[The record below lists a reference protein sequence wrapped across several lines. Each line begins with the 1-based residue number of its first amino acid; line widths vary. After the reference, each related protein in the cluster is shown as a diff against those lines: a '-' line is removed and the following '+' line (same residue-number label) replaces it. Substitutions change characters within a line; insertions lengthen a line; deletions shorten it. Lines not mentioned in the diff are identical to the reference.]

1 MQKIKELFKSV
12 HTKKGTYSMALTAVV
27 IAIAI
32 VVNMLAG
39 KLPSSAKTIDV
50 SGNQLYEI
58 TNTSKKVL
66 KELDKEITFTI
77 LAEKK
82 SVDDRIKTFVKKYAA
97 LSDKIDVEY
106 VDPVLHPSALDK
118 YDGEEKL

>member
-1 MQKIKELFKSV
+1 M
-12 HTKKGTYSMALTAVV
+12 
-27 IAIAI
+27 
-32 VVNMLAG
+32 
-39 KLPSSAKTIDV
+39 
-50 SGNQLYEI
+50 
-58 TNTSKKVL
+58 

-82 SVDDRIKTFVKKYAA
+82 SVDDRIKTFVKKYAT

-118 YDGEEKL
+118 YDGEENSIVVQCKETEKKYCDSVYRYVYDRNVLL